1 MNQQQVL
8 GTNPA
13 TIKKEVNGG
22 QPRMLEVDARKV
34 RGLTWGY
41 RKEISAYLGC
51 NETTLSSKLNGRL
64 PLKLAQLNQLA
75 LALSQIHQREIN
87 TVELLREVLAP
98 AGAPQI
104 VIQEPENGPQLP
116 PPESITPLV
125 PQQGK

>member
-1 MNQQQVL
+1 M
-8 GTNPA
+8 
-13 TIKKEVNGG
+13 
-22 QPRMLEVDARKV
+22 
-34 RGLTWGY
+34 
-41 RKEISAYLGC
+41 
-51 NETTLSSKLNGRL
+51 
-64 PLKLAQLNQLA
+64 A

-98 AGAPQI
+98 ADAPQI